1 MSDDEID
8 ALSTPERWA
17 TVFAPAIV
25 AALELADAMSS
36 ESGAIEADV
45 VAEVRS
51 HWNDDEL
58 AELML
63 VCGQPNF
70 NNRVGN
76 AAKHL
81 LVDDRPSRADR

>member
-8 ALSTPERWA
+8 ALSAPDRWA
-17 TVFAPAIV
+17 ATFDAPIV
-25 AALELADAMSS
+25 AALHLADAMSG
-36 ESGAIEADV
+36 EPREIEPALI
-45 VAEVRS
+45 AELRE

-63 VCGQPNF
+63 VCGQANL

-76 AAKHL
+76 AAKRL
-81 LVDDRPSRADR
+81 LVDDRPSRADS